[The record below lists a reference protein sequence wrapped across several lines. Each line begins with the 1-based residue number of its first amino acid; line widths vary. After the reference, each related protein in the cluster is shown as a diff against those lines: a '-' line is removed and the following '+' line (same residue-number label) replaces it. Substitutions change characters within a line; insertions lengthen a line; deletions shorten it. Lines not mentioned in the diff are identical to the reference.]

1 MLILRQVL
9 IMKTVA
15 HPNVLGLLAF
25 DLEIEFERKPVAVL
39 VLELAEGGEL
49 FDYLMY
55 SGFFQESIART
66 YFRQLVS
73 ALETCHA
80 HNIFHRDIKCVR
92 SLPQTRLFL
101 TSPQAREHP
110 SRLALPIEAR

>member
-1 MLILRQVL
+1 MLWKERFVILSSFSTSVWQVV

-25 DLEIEFERKPVAVL
+25 DMELEFERKPVAVL

-55 SGFFQESIART
+55 SGYFQESIART
-66 YFRQLVS
+66 YFHQLVS
-73 ALETCHA
+73 ALQTCHA
-80 HNIFHRDIKCVR
+80 NNIYHRDIK
-92 SLPQTRLFL
+92 
-101 TSPQAREHP
+101 
-110 SRLALPIEAR
+110 